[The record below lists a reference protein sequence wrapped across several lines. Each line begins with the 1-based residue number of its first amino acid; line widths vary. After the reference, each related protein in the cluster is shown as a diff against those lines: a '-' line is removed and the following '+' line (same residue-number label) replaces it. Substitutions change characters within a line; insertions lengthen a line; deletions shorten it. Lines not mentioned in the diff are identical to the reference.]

1 MLYSN
6 TFLNIYF
13 IDLESFWNYHK
24 PGQAD
29 EFKTRTMFILF
40 NYFSKQVSK
49 AAGGQ
54 RKMKMSHL
62 RGIIIIITCTS
73 EFQWFYETLTLK
85 LFKVRKIILLNF
97 RTTFQ
102 SNYGFKMLILLD
114 YKNVA
119 PQGWILYTNKTGP
132 VSYFYANQVPN
143 QLDHVIWWAWL
154 FPHLGWVTFFALIKP
169 CTEKFHL
176 TSICR
181 IRNLVDN
188 RYVCLR
194 IQRNSWK
201 LSCYF
206 VVT

>member
-1 MLYSN
+1 MLHVLYLLRHSLSCLFRISLPMLYSN

-13 IDLESFWNYHK
+13 IDLESLWNYHK

-73 EFQWFYETLTLK
+73 EFQWFFETLKLK

-97 RTTFQ
+97 RTTFK

-114 YKNVA
+114 YKNIA
-119 PQGWILYTNKTGP
+119 PQGWILYTNKPDLSVIFTPITCQTNWTTWFGERDFSRAWVGSHFLP
-132 VSYFYANQVPN
+132 QSSHVLKNFIWQVSVESE
-143 QLDHVIWWAWL
+143 I
-154 FPHLGWVTFFALIKP
+154 
-169 CTEKFHL
+169 
-176 TSICR
+176 S
-181 IRNLVDN
+181 
-188 RYVCLR
+188 
-194 IQRNSWK
+194 
-201 LSCYF
+201 
-206 VVT
+206 